1 MRPKAPGLKY
11 LITYH
16 KVSMLNFP
24 DSISQI
30 INKPSQI
37 TLANFRKKIDYKVA
51 TKNNERNLS
60 QSIRRS
66 SRKQWKGE
74 TSTTPSCSGPLPIH
88 KIKRHLVPGAIS
100 SSSSKLYIFKRMS
113 WLYLWTAVHTFIS
126 VFTAIIFS
134 IF

>member
-37 TLANFRKKIDYKVA
+37 TLANFRKKKSTTKLPPKTTRETCLKVSEEVLG
-51 TKNNERNLS
+51 NNEKE
-60 QSIRRS
+60 
-66 SRKQWKGE
+66 KQAQ
-74 TSTTPSCSGPLPIH
+74 H
-88 KIKRHLVPGAIS
+88 R
-100 SSSSKLYIFKRMS
+100 
-113 WLYLWTAVHTFIS
+113 AVADHFRYTR
-126 VFTAIIFS
+126 
-134 IF
+134 